1 MDAGAPGLTR
11 FAKGEGKAVAMLFAS
26 AVDDAA
32 AWRAALAAHAPEL
45 EVRVWPDAGRA
56 ADIEAALVWRPE
68 TGMLA
73 RFPAL
78 KAVFSLGAGADHVFA
93 DSALPD
99 VPVVR
104 LVDPAL
110 TRQMVEYVLLAALH
124 AHRRMD
130 EYRAFQ
136 ARAVWRQLPACDTA
150 SRRVGVMGLGEIG
163 RACAAALAGLG
174 FPVAAWRR
182 GAGSDAGPAPDPE
195 LGIPVYFGPGGL
207 PAFLARTDIPVCLLP
222 LTRKTGGILNAELFA
237 RLPRGAY
244 VVNAARGGCQNEDDL
259 LAAIDSGQLAGA
271 WLDVCRT
278 EPLPPSSPLWRHPR
292 ITLTPHVAGW
302 VIPETAA
309 AQIVA
314 NLRRVRA
321 GLAPR
326 NVVDPAR
333 GY

>member
-1 MDAGAPGLTR
+1 M
-11 FAKGEGKAVAMLFAS
+11 AMLFAS

-32 AWRAALAAHAPEL
+32 AWRAALTAHAPEL
-45 EVRVWPDAGRA
+45 ELRVWPDAGRA
-56 ADIEAALVWRPE
+56 SDIEFALVWRPE
-68 TGMLA
+68 HGMLA

-104 LVDPAL
+104 LIDPAL
-110 TRQMVEYVLLAALH
+110 TRQMAEYVLLAALH

-136 ARAVWRQLPACDTA
+136 ARALWRQLPARDAA
-150 SRRVGVMGLGEIG
+150 SRRIGVMGLGAIG
-163 RACAAALAGLG
+163 RACAAALAGPG

-182 GAGSDAGPAPDPE
+182 GAGMGAGPAPDPE
-195 LGIPVYFGPGGL
+195 SGIPTYFGPGGL
-207 PAFLARTDIPVCLLP
+207 PAFLARTDILVCLLP
-222 LTRKTGGILNAELFA
+222 LTRETEGILNAELFA
-237 RLPRGAY
+237 QLPRGAF

-259 LAAIDSGQLAGA
+259 LAAIDSGCLAGA
-271 WLDVCRT
+271 WLDVCRA

-292 ITLTPHVAGW
+292 ITLTPHVAGQ

-309 AQIVA
+309 AQVVA
-314 NLRRVRA
+314 NLRRVQA